1 MVVFSGWRKS
11 EKNKVRDRLL
21 LDAIVSFVRRGDT
34 GLKFWGQWHDWVTV
48 LQGIIWLWILEHLF
62 IERTILKKKW
72 IQIKEELISWGFYSE
87 HFLVVLRCFPNIW
100 ESYMVAD
107 VWRFV
112 ADKIG
117 TLRIRRLVKMCFY
130 VSLKFQITDIYP
142 VCLSVLKHAS
152 AKYATNAFSS
162 KKN

>member
-1 MVVFSGWRKS
+1 
-11 EKNKVRDRLL
+11 
-21 LDAIVSFVRRGDT
+21 
-34 GLKFWGQWHDWVTV
+34 
-48 LQGIIWLWILEHLF
+48 
-62 IERTILKKKW
+62 
-72 IQIKEELISWGFYSE
+72 
-87 HFLVVLRCFPNIW
+87 
-100 ESYMVAD
+100 MVAD

-162 KKN
+162 KKNYEKLAVVVHVLQTTHNLVISRCCFAEGFKEMYKDL